1 VIILK
6 NIVHHLRGSAVSL
19 ISGSVLFG
27 VAVNMFLLPHSIITG
42 GATGIATT
50 AGKLWDFPVG
60 LGIIIINLPI
70 FILCIKN
77 LGLNGMIYSI
87 IGTFL
92 NSVFTDILFFL
103 PSASEDVFVCALI
116 GGAVMGIGSGMLL
129 VSGLTTGGTDLA
141 AYLLHRRIPSLSTG
155 RIIMFFDT
163 AVIILS
169 ATVLNNY
176 KGILYSAICTVSYS
190 AALDLVQNASRRA
203 RIIFVISDK
212 SELIAK
218 EISEKADRGVTLIT
232 GRGYYTGKEKQI
244 IMCVTGKSQEF
255 FLRRLVLDTD
265 PSAFIAISV
274 ASGVSGKGFE
284 EII

>member
-1 VIILK
+1 MK
-6 NIVHHLRGSAVSL
+6 NILRHLRGSAIPV

-27 VAVNMFLLPHSIITG
+27 VAVNMFLLPHSIVTG

-50 AGKLWDFPVG
+50 AAHLWGFPVG

-70 FILCIKN
+70 FILCLKD
-77 LGLNGMIYSI
+77 LGIGGMIYSV
-87 IGTFL
+87 IGTAL
-92 NSVFTDILFFL
+92 TSLFTDILTFL
-103 PSASEDVFVCALI
+103 PAASEDLFVCALI
-116 GGAVMGIGSGMLL
+116 GGSVMGIGSGMLL

-141 AYLLHRRIPSLSTG
+141 AYLIHRKIPSLSTG
-155 RIIMFFDT
+155 RVIMFFDT

-169 ATVLNNY
+169 AVALNNY
-176 KGILYSAICTVSYS
+176 KGILYSAVCAASYS
-190 AALDLVQNASRRA
+190 AAFDLVQSTSRRA
-203 RIIFVISDK
+203 RIIFVISDH
-212 SELIAK
+212 SDVIAK

-284 EII
+284 EIT